1 MTDRVK
7 LLVAAMLIAAGC
19 SVKLA
24 APFPSHD
31 WIRFSV
37 YLAAVLLSSS
47 LKVAMPKGDRTMS
60 VNFPF
65 ILLGIVQLSPGQA
78 IALGALSVFAQCRI
92 KVVKPFTLVQIAFN
106 VANVTVSTMVA
117 WFCLA
122 FAVKHHVELA
132 PALALAATAYF
143 FANTVPIAGV
153 LGWSTGAAPIAL
165 WRREFPWY
173 LPFYLVGAVLAA
185 IVHLISLKYGWITSL
200 LLVPMVYTIYR
211 AYRSQMKAMQDRQTH
226 LEETEALHLRT
237 IEGLAMAIEAKDHNT
252 HEHLLRVRTYVSEI
266 GRTMGLDKPQMQAIL
281 TAALL
286 HDIGKLAVPEHII
299 NKPGKLTP
307 EEFDKM
313 KIHPVVGADILER
326 VRFPYPV
333 VPIVRSHHEAWDGSG
348 YPDGLAGE
356 DIPLGARILTVVDC
370 FDALASDRPYRKA
383 MPLEKAMEFVKDR
396 AGSQFDP
403 NVVAILEQRYVELE
417 TLASNKTDD
426 GLAPLNTEI
435 TVLRGA
441 APSAGFQ
448 EDNAGTLRK
457 QTEESGLSVA
467 APPTCQAPTSVES
480 LNSIAEASQEAQS
493 LFEMSE
499 TLGGAL
505 RPGEMIAIM
514 SSRLRSMLPFQCF
527 AVYLQTGETLSTLY
541 MDGEGAQCFSSAT
554 ILVSEGLSGWVA
566 HGGQASLNGNPKVEP
581 NYCVDTVAT
590 MQLNSALSVPLFDL
604 SGAIFGVLTLY
615 STGVDAFS
623 RDHLRILQA
632 VEAKFSLALKSAL
645 RFDDARKDVQADLHP
660 PLPDI
665 RKFFLETD
673 AELTTARRSEDV
685 VAVVVCALKS
695 VGFRNNY
702 QEVAD
707 NSLLNSIASGFR
719 ECCQPDGTVA
729 KIGRN
734 EFAFLFRGLDAQNCL
749 SKMAVIAEVAR
760 KTCKDLHVEFEITPS
775 MGVAFYPAD
784 GQTAEELL
792 GIAHRRMYLQ
802 ERTRGEAVWDTQ
814 QKLPARVA
822 AVA

>member
-1 MTDRVK
+1 MTNRIK
-7 LLVAAMLIAAGC
+7 LLVALMLLAAGF
-19 SVKLA
+19 SIKMA
-24 APFPSHD
+24 APVPSHD
-31 WIRFSV
+31 WIRFCV
-37 YLAAVLLSSS
+37 YLVVVLLSSS
-47 LKVAMPKGDRTMS
+47 LKVAIPNGDRTMS

-65 ILLGIVQLSPGQA
+65 ILLGIVQLSPEQA

-92 KVVKPFTLVQIAFN
+92 KVLKPFTLVQIAFN

-117 WFCLA
+117 WLCFV
-122 FAVKHHVELA
+122 FSVKHHVEMA

-143 FANTVPIAGV
+143 FANTVPISGV
-153 LGWSTGAAPIAL
+153 VGWSTGEPPLTL

-200 LLVPMVYTIYR
+200 LLIPMVYTIYR
-211 AYRSQMKAMQDRQTH
+211 AYHSQMKAMHDRQVH

-252 HEHLLRVRTYVSEI
+252 HEHLLRVRVYVAEI
-266 GRTMGLDKPQMQAIL
+266 GKTMGLDKPQMQAIL

-383 MPLEKAMEFVKDR
+383 LPLDKAMEFMKSK

-403 NVVAILEQRYVELE
+403 KVVEVLEQRYIELE
-417 TLASNKTDD
+417 SLASNTKED

-435 TVLRGA
+435 SVSRGA
-441 APSAGFQ
+441 APGAGFQ
-448 EDNAGTLRK
+448 EDN
-457 QTEESGLSVA
+457 SG
-467 APPTCQAPTSVES
+467 APQERTAEKNGDAPSSSGNGLPTSVES
-480 LNSIAEASQEAQS
+480 LNLIAAASEAAQT

-505 RPGEMIAIM
+505 RTEETIAIL
-514 SSRLRSMLPFQCF
+514 SSRLRPILPFQCF
-527 AVYLQTGETLSTLY
+527 AVYLKENETLSTLY
-541 MDGEGAQCFSSAT
+541 MDGEGAQCFSAAT
-554 ILVSEGLSGWVA
+554 MPVGEGLSGWVA
-566 HGGQASLNGNPKVEP
+566 HGGKVILNGNPKVEP
-581 NYCVDTVAT
+581 NYAAAT
-590 MQLNSALSVPLFDL
+590 GAAIQLNSAISVPLFHL
-604 SGAIFGVLTLY
+604 RGEILGVLTLY
-615 STGVDAFS
+615 STGVDAFGK
-623 RDHLRILQA
+623 DHLRMLQA
-632 VEAKFSLALKSAL
+632 VESKFSLALQNAL
-645 RFDDARKDVQADLHP
+645 QSNTTGNEAGNDTDT
-660 PLPDI
+660 PLPNV
-665 RKFFLETD
+665 RTFFVETD
-673 AELTTARRSEDV
+673 AELAMARRSADV
-685 VAVVVCALKS
+685 VAVVVCKLNLAGLA
-695 VGFRNNY
+695 N
-702 QEVAD
+702 A
-707 NSLLNSIASGFR
+707 SLLHSITRDFAQY
-719 ECCQPDGTVA
+719 CDPDDTVA
-729 KIGRN
+729 AISRD
-734 EFAFLFRGLDAQNCL
+734 EFVFLFRGAGVPQCS
-749 SKMAVIAEVAR
+749 SKMETIAEMVRTAR
-760 KTCKDLHVEFEITPS
+760 SDKQVEIQIPAS
-775 MGVAFYPAD
+775 MAAAYYPAD
-784 GQTAEELL
+784 GKTAEELL
-792 GIAHRRMYLQ
+792 GVAQRRMYLQ
-802 ERTRGEAVWDTQ
+802 RRAHAEAVLQ
-814 QKLPARVA
+814 EQKKFPAPMA